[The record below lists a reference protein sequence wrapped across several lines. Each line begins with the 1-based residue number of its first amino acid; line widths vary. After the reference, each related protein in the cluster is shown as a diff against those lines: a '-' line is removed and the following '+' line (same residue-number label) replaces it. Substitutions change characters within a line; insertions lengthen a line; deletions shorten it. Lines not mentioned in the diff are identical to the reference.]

1 MLFDLRNRRNPPLIS
16 RIVAAQERGKAW
28 YSTGREGA
36 ARNTVQIQMMRN
48 AQVPVMVQRAGYSAC
63 PLPRRTPDGTS

>member
-1 MLFDLRNRRNPPLIS
+1 MTN

-28 YSTGREGA
+28 YSSGREGA

-48 AQVPVMVQRAGYSAC
+48 AQVPVMVQRAGYSAW
-63 PLPRRTPDGTS
+63 PLPRRTPAGIS